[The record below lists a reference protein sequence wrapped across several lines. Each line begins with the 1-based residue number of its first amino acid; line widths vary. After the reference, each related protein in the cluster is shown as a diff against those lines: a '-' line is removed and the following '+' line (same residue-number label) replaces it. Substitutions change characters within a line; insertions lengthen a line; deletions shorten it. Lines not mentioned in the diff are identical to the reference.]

1 MSAPR
6 IIVSNGF
13 GRFPLRL
20 AAAEAASRGALAAFV
35 TGGYPTPALARWF
48 DAAGLARVPAM
59 GRFLARA
66 APVPAGR
73 VHALWAGEP
82 FSQVASRVRGVS
94 AASRRAADR
103 LHLLARGLYAAGAS
117 RIVGKLAEARGR
129 GIYHYR
135 SGFGGGSVDLAR
147 RRGWV
152 CLCDHTIV
160 HPALLEHLVAHA
172 GRLPPAGE
180 AGPIDGNWRAILADV
195 ERADH
200 VLANSDFVKST
211 FLHQGWDEGRIDVV
225 YQGIDDGFLSA
236 LPRRTPGRG
245 PLRLLFAGSFGR
257 RKGGLD
263 LAEAMSGLGDVDWR
277 LDLCGPVE
285 ADAAAAFG
293 RLAADP
299 RVTCR
304 GDLPSKALAERMAA
318 AEVFVFPTRAEG
330 SARVVFE
337 ALAAGCYVVTTAN
350 AGSIVADGEHGRLVA
365 PGSPRAIADALRH
378 AAGDR
383 AGAARIGARNA
394 ARVRRGWRQADYGAR
409 LFDLY
414 ERLLRG

>member
-35 TGGYPTPALARWF
+35 TGGYPTPALARWV
-48 DAAGLARVPAM
+48 DAAGLARFPAT

-180 AGPIDGNWRAILADV
+180 SGPIDGNWRAILADV

-200 VLANSDFVKST
+200 VLTNSDFVKST

-225 YQGIDDGFLSA
+225 YLGIDDGFLSA
-236 LPRRTPGRG
+236 LPRRTPIRG

-257 RKGGLD
+257 RKGGVD

-304 GDLPSKALAERMAA
+304 GDLPSKALAECMAA

-350 AGSIVADGEHGRLVA
+350 AGSVVADGEHGRLVA

>member
-20 AAAEAASRGALAAFV
+20 AAAEAASRDALAAFV
-35 TGGYPTPALARWF
+35 TGGYPTPALARWVE
-48 DAAGLARVPAM
+48 AAGLARVPAA

-82 FSQVASRVRGVS
+82 FSQVASRVRGGS

-129 GIYHYR
+129 GVYHYR

-152 CLCDHTIV
+152 CLCDHTIA
-160 HPALLEHLVAHA
+160 HPAVLEHLVAHA

-180 AGPIDGNWRAILADV
+180 SGPIDGNWRAILADV
-195 ERADH
+195 DRADH
-200 VLANSDFVKST
+200 VLTNSDFVKST

-225 YQGIDDGFLSA
+225 YLGIDDGFLSA
-236 LPRRTPGRG
+236 LPRRTPIRG
-245 PLRLLFAGSFGR
+245 PLRVLFAGSFGR
-257 RKGGLD
+257 RKGGVD
-263 LAEAMSGLGDVDWR
+263 LAEAMSCLGDVDWR

-304 GDLPSKALAERMAA
+304 GTLPSKALAERMAA